1 MPIFSARS
9 IRKQLGLVNSRA
21 LYLLAGII
29 GGLIVVAIFSM
40 IITKSRT
47 SQTASNQPI
56 ESVGLDKLPYW
67 EESNENVLFEWQPV
81 DQETAIQIS
90 GTRRA
95 GNKASSQE
103 TNPGFELVNEGYRSV
118 ELNQGKLSPIS
129 GISGYQKESEVCVL
143 KTILSAGHEG
153 LLQDN
158 PDVDY
163 ELLCGTLPQ

>member
-1 MPIFSARS
+1 MPKFSIRS
-9 IRKQLGLVNSRA
+9 IRKQLGIVNPRA
-21 LYLLAGII
+21 LYLLAGIL
-29 GGLIVVAIFSM
+29 GGLLVVAILSV
-40 IITKSRT
+40 IITRFRT
-47 SQTASNQPI
+47 TQTISNQPI

-67 EESNENVLFEWQPV
+67 QESNENVLFDWQPIN
-81 DQETAIQIS
+81 QEAPLQIS

-95 GNKASSQE
+95 GSKASSLE
-103 TNPGFELVNEGYRSV
+103 TNPGYELVNEGYSSV

-129 GISGYQKESEVCVL
+129 GVSGYQKEREVCVL

>member
-1 MPIFSARS
+1 MPTFSARS
-9 IRKQLGLVNSRA
+9 IRKQLGLVNPRA
-21 LYLLAGII
+21 LYLLAGIL
-29 GGLIVVAIFSM
+29 GGLLVVAIFSL
-40 IITKSRT
+40 IVTKSRT
-47 SQTASNQPI
+47 SQTTSNQPI
-56 ESVGLDKLPYW
+56 KSVGIDKLPYW
-67 EESNENVLFEWQPV
+67 EESNENVLFDWQPI

-103 TNPGFELVNEGYRSV
+103 TNPGYELVNEGYMSV
-118 ELNQGKLSPIS
+118 DLSQGKLSPIS
-129 GISGYQKESEVCVL
+129 GISGYQKENEVCLL